1 MELHPRE
8 LLAAHQ
14 EGLLALHDGMQE
26 AGPGPSLR
34 EGLGGSRH
42 ASRASGRCPEVRDAL
57 GIRQRVRVSGRPMHR
72 WKGNGVNYNLH

>member
-34 EGLGGSRH
+34 EGAQPGARRWPVRRETPLHRTFGV
-42 ASRASGRCPEVRDAL
+42 EVRVGKKSRGQVERA
-57 GIRQRVRVSGRPMHR
+57 
-72 WKGNGVNYNLH
+72 NF